1 MAAAGRLSASIAHE
15 INNPLQSIQ
24 NCLHLAGHEDLPE
37 AKRREYFD
45 MAKSEVERLSATVQ
59 RMLDFYRPG
68 SAKSERLHVGQL
80 LHYIIQL
87 TEKQLDERGIA
98 VSTDVPERLPVIDA
112 VSSQLQ
118 QVFMNLILNS
128 YDAMPGGGELRI
140 TGREATGG
148 VEVVFQDSG
157 PGISQEH
164 ASSVFEPFFSTKYGG
179 SGLGLTIS
187 YNIIA
192 AHGGNLELVPNGGT
206 GACFRV
212 FLPTERAHEAEHP
225 DS

>member
-1 MAAAGRLSASIAHE
+1 
-15 INNPLQSIQ
+15 
-24 NCLHLAGHEDLPE
+24 
-37 AKRREYFD
+37 
-45 MAKSEVERLSATVQ
+45 
-59 RMLDFYRPG
+59 MLDFYRPG
-68 SAKSERLHVGQL
+68 SAKSEQLHVGEL
-80 LHYIIQL
+80 LHYIINL
-87 TEKQLDERGIA
+87 TDKQLNERGIA
-98 VSTDVPERLPVIDA
+98 ISTEVPEELPAIEA

-140 TGREATGG
+140 TGREANGG
-148 VEVVFQDSG
+148 VEVLFQDSG

-164 ASSVFEPFFSTKYGG
+164 ARSVFEPFFSTKEGG

-192 AHGGNLELVPNGGT
+192 AHGGSLDLMPNGGT

-212 FLPTERAHEAEHP
+212 FLPRERAHEVEHP
-225 DS
+225 DR